1 MAKFCVAYIN
11 FFDND
16 LQQKIV
22 EADSMFDAVVTA
34 EFAQSEETG
43 NWSDYESMQQYF
55 FYGDSAIS
63 VIELQ

>member
-1 MAKFCVAYIN
+1 MTKFCVAYIN
-11 FFDND
+11 FYDNN
-16 LQQKIV
+16 LQQKMV
-22 EADSMFDAVVTA
+22 EANSIFEAVVAA

-55 FYGDSAIS
+55 FDGDSAIS